1 MLFKLNKNYLNDRII
16 TNNLRE
22 KAKNLLELLRQ
33 VKELTDYIQT
43 RCYMHDQ
50 NNDKGESP
58 TTDLSR
64 IEMDNVNR

>member
-1 MLFKLNKNYLNDRII
+1 MAAQVNTHHERS
-16 TNNLRE
+16 TNMS
-22 KAKNLLELLRQ
+22 K
-33 VKELTDYIQT
+33 

-64 IEMDNVNR
+64 IEIDNVNR